1 MDPQRQ
7 KLLEDINLAINN
19 SEENSSLVQSLNDL
33 SLKVRDATNDIN
45 SLTMEFND
53 LTPSEGGRRHRGSKK
68 AHKGKRHGNASLRA
82 WVTFVKKVQKE
93 EGVGYKEAMTL
104 AKKRKDKGEKWRG
117 GGDEGSTPGSSD
129 EDEEYN
135 GDQDGGD
142 GESMPPVPDEDSEMK
157 GGRRRR
163 RRTRRHRGSKKH
175 RKSHRRTRSQ
185 RRSRRHH

>member
-1 MDPQRQ
+1 MNKEFSFNIPQPSLEKAKEIQ
-7 KLLEDINLAINN
+7 KDMAALNAQLEAQLQAELEKDEADQNQELINEIR
-19 SEENSSLVQSLNDL
+19 SKLNI
-33 SLKVRDATNDIN
+33 A
-45 SLTMEFND
+45 
-53 LTPSEGGRRHRGSKK
+53 GGRRHRGSKK

-117 GGDEGSTPGSSD
+117 GGDDEYVPSDDDAEYEG
-129 EDEEYN
+129 E
-135 GDQDGGD
+135 GGD
-142 GESMPPVPDEDSEMK
+142 GENIPQQEMM

-163 RRTRRHRGSKKH
+163 RRTRRSRGSKK
-175 RKSHRRTRSQ
+175 RRGTRRRSH